1 MFLPAS
7 KNEYGR
13 SKMRKYDVVFDVS
26 AEDDLVDI
34 YRFVSTNESIERAD
48 KLFASLRSACKKLI
62 TFPYRGHVP
71 LELFEVGVVEYRE
84 IRYKP
89 YRVFFSIEGKT
100 VKVHCIL
107 DSRRDIQ
114 AVLQERSMR

>member
-1 MFLPAS
+1 M
-7 KNEYGR
+7 KR
-13 SKMRKYDVVFDVS
+13 YDVVFDVS

-34 YRFVSTNESIERAD
+34 YRYVATNESVEKAD
-48 KLFASLRSACKKLI
+48 KLFGSLRSACKKLI
-62 TFPYRGHVP
+62 TIPYRGHVP

-89 YRVFFSIEGKT
+89 YRVLYSIDGKT

-107 DSRRDIQ
+107 DGRRDIQ